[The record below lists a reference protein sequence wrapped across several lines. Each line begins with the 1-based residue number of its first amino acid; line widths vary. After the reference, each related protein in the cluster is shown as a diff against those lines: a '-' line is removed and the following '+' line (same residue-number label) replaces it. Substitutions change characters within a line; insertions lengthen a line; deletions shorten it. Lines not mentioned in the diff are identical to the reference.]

1 MLAYRLRCRDLNL
14 SPINQYNL
22 RKLKVITPQKLN
34 SSPPLITMGG
44 YKFIIGKDTL
54 IDN

>member
-1 MLAYRLRCRDLNL
+1 MLAYRLRCGDLNL

-34 SSPPLITMGG
+34 SSTPLITMGG
-44 YKFIIGKDTL
+44 YKFIIGKDAL